1 MPADNSAAIVA
12 AARARRDATLRRA
25 RETLRRLDETG
36 EPISFTAVASAA
48 SVSRAWLYREPTV
61 RAEIDR
67 LRSRSRPG
75 RRSPPST
82 ERASTE
88 SLQCRLEAALDD
100 LSVLR
105 EENRRLRDQLA
116 RRLGEH
122 RADRSRGPG

>member
-12 AARARRDATLRRA
+12 AARARRGATIRRA
-25 RETLRRLDETG
+25 AETLRRLDEAG

-61 RAEIDR
+61 RAEIER

-75 RRSPPST
+75 RRSPPSA
-82 ERASTE
+82 ERATTE

-122 RADRSRGPG
+122 RADRSRG

>member
-25 RETLRRLDETG
+25 RETLRRLDEAG
-36 EPISFTAVASAA
+36 EPISFSAVASAA